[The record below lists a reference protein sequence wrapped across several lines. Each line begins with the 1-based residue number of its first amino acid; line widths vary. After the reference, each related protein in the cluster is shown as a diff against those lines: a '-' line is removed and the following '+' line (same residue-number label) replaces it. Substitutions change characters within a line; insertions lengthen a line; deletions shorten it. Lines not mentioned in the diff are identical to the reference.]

1 MWSFVFS
8 SPATTAND
16 LLHRRISIPDFIHYI
31 FVQYILILEKEP
43 VFPFKC
49 WALYKGTTGSFFIM
63 FLVWRGPWPGT
74 RWVPQSK
81 PWVVFFIDFFSVFF
95 NKHKSFSLAP
105 IFAFLCS
112 LNSLIYSN
120 GVVCNEATT
129 CGKILNKRHK
139 LEHDFGLLFHWVKL
153 WILIQHPPLK
163 LLLFF
168 QGNLWCVPKL
178 SPLVTQL

>member
-1 MWSFVFS
+1 MLSALQGNYWFLFLYVIGMTRSLTRDQVSSAIEAMGCVF
-8 SPATTAND
+8 
-16 LLHRRISIPDFIHYI
+16 
-31 FVQYILILEKEP
+31 
-43 VFPFKC
+43 FPF
-49 WALYKGTTGSFFIM
+49 FPF
-63 FLVWRGPWPGT
+63 
-74 RWVPQSK
+74 
-81 PWVVFFIDFFSVFF
+81 FF

-178 SPLVTQL
+178 SPLVTQLKYPKSQETIYDLFLF